1 MQAGGRGGMEETLV
15 QRPLVAVSPLVD
27 VMMVSDLHNIAMER
41 KTSKTL
47 NYSRNELALFKQ
59 KKKPNPFHKLFYNLF
74 NFLRIWPWDLSRS
87 IMVPEYAEE
96 PLAVGGGGVMRRTL
110 AALGGLWESKA
121 HNTVLTLL
129 SKCSL
134 GLPNVEGI
142 AAPKSSRSDYLYY
155 FFLM

>member
-1 MQAGGRGGMEETLV
+1 MEETLV

-74 NFLRIWPWDLSRS
+74 NFLRIWP
-87 IMVPEYAEE
+87 
-96 PLAVGGGGVMRRTL
+96 
-110 AALGGLWESKA
+110 
-121 HNTVLTLL
+121 
-129 SKCSL
+129 
-134 GLPNVEGI
+134 
-142 AAPKSSRSDYLYY
+142 
-155 FFLM
+155 